1 MSARTRFFLGCAIL
15 ALLMT
20 GPFLLTALMIF
31 SDAPPV
37 ERDAL
42 LQFIVPH
49 LPLGTLMTALGFV
62 LGVFVLRNLFKHY
75 VRSLGRMAE
84 YLRLMLSANREL
96 RVAVEGPPE
105 VRDLATA
112 ANDLAQRRDELL
124 DHVDRRV
131 ADAKASLAEER
142 NRLAALMSELT
153 HAVVVCT
160 LDGRI
165 LLYNNQ
171 ARLQLSALASEGG
184 LMRSAALVG
193 LGRSIFTLL
202 DRNRIAHA
210 LEALGGQL
218 ARGSAQAAASFAT
231 VTPGGQFLRVQLS
244 PVRGP
249 ALEGAR
255 AELAGFVV
263 SLENITLAH
272 RQALQRDQKIRD
284 LSEGMQR
291 GLAVLRQL
299 HQQDGARIPDPMA
312 NEIEAMERLIDA
324 TLSDVASAGNSDWP
338 LEDVLGEDILA
349 ALRRQI
355 RSRLELDISDDEV
368 EPGLCL
374 RADSFL
380 LVHAACYLAR
390 RLRDDYDVSDLRLR
404 LMREDAQSP
413 WIYLDLIWSGVVV
426 SSEAV
431 MGWELDA
438 MSIGA
443 DASNAG
449 NGEGAS
455 LRDVLARHRG
465 AMRLGREKAAHR
477 AYVRLVLQAA
487 ERSPSTVPAANL
499 EVSVSSRPE
508 YYDFDLFAS
517 RDVNSSGVNLDARLS
532 DLSYSVFDTE
542 TTGLEPSAGDE
553 IIQIGAVRI
562 FNGRLLRQE
571 VIDQLV
577 DPLIRV
583 KPEGI
588 PIHGITQE
596 MVRGQPDIKTVLP
609 VFHAYCAETVMVA
622 HNAAFD
628 MRFLQIKEDLIG
640 LRFDQPVLDTL
651 VLSAVIHPHQESHKL
666 ESICERLGITVIG
679 RHTALGDAFVTGE
692 VFLKMIPLLADMG
705 IFTLRQAIDASRKT
719 WQARVSY

>member
-1 MSARTRFFLGCAIL
+1 MSARTRFLLGCVIL

-31 SDAPPV
+31 SDAPPA

-171 ARLQLSALASEGG
+171 ARLQLSALASQGG

-210 LEALGGQL
+210 LETLGGQL
-218 ARGSAQAAASFAT
+218 ARGSTQAAASFAT

-249 ALEGAR
+249 ALEGAPV
-255 AELAGFVV
+255 ELAGFVV

-272 RQALQRDQKIRD
+272 RQALQRDQNIRE

-312 NEIEAMERLIDA
+312 NEIETMERQIDA
-324 TLSDVASAGNSDWP
+324 ALSDVASAGNADWP
-338 LEDVLGEDILA
+338 LEDVIGEDLLA
-349 ALRRQI
+349 AVRRQI

-404 LMREDAQSP
+404 LMREEAQSP

-431 MGWELDA
+431 MGWELDS
-438 MSIGA
+438 MSTAAEG
-443 DASNAG
+443 DASQ
-449 NGEGAS
+449 GEGTS

-477 AYVRLVLQAA
+477 AYIRLVLQAV
-487 ERSPSTVPAANL
+487 ELPTVAAPAANL
-499 EVSVSSRPE
+499 EVSISSRPE

-517 RDVNSSGVNLDARLS
+517 RDASASGVNLDARLS

-542 TTGLEPSAGDE
+542 TTGLEPSEGDE

-628 MRFLQIKEDLIG
+628 MRFLQIKESVIG

-705 IFTLRQAIDASRKT
+705 IFTLRQAVEASRKT
-719 WQARVSY
+719 WQARISY